1 MSIKADHIEGRLEE
15 AKGTI
20 KETFGAL
27 IGGEKLE
34 AEGAIQKNLGEV
46 QAGDGDAK
54 QDHFKIVAIYP
65 NFADVGDAIFLLKN
79 EGFTDDQI
87 SLLGREQEH
96 WQEKLGNEWEA
107 HKTAKFALAGGA
119 LGAVPGLVLVA
130 GIAITGGV
138 GLLVAG
144 PMLAALSALGLGSL
158 AGSLMGAGSSVADTT
173 LSVEEEVANAISLGH
188 WVVIVHCHTD
198 AEAAHAQGLLPNRRI
213 VRDNDFKAMAPS
225 DLAAAEQAD
234 MQKLAAVVQEAF
246 LPVRKASAKLQ
257 TQLASIRHKLLVYLR
272 RIGSPTLISSAS
284 FIKKAASTGR
294 GSEWRLFVGRP
305 TTVAGEELAP
315 VWIFLKTVSF
325 GTVTNDGVTNPRAS

>member
-1 MSIKADHIEGRLEE
+1 MSIKADHNKGRLEE

-20 KETFGAL
+20 KET
-27 IGGEKLE
+27 IGTLYGDETLE
-34 AEGAIQKNLGEV
+34 AEGAIQKNLGKV

-54 QDHFKIVAIYP
+54 QDFLKIVAIYP

-130 GIAITGGV
+130 GVALTGGA

-144 PMLAALSALGLGSL
+144 PMIGALSALGMGSL
-158 AGSLMGAGSSVADTT
+158 AGSLMGAGSNVADTA
-173 LSVEEEVANAISLGH
+173 LNVEEEVAIAISLGH
-188 WVVIVHCHTD
+188 WVIIVHCHTD

-213 VRDNDFKAMAPS
+213 VRDNDVKAMTPS

-246 LPVRKASAKLQ
+246 LPVTKASKLPLEEVMCNIETIDEPELKQ
-257 TQLASIRHKLLVYLR
+257 AVQKAISQIANETGLDTAQIIRIFKANRFADVNIVSELHKE
-272 RIGSPTLISSAS
+272 S
-284 FIKKAASTGR
+284 
-294 GSEWRLFVGRP
+294 RLNG
-305 TTVAGEELAP
+305 
-315 VWIFLKTVSF
+315 
-325 GTVTNDGVTNPRAS
+325 

>member
-1 MSIKADHIEGRLEE
+1 MNIKTDQTKGRLEE

-54 QDHFKIVAIYP
+54 QDFLKIVAIYP

-96 WQEKLGNEWEA
+96 WQENLGNAWEA

-130 GIAITGGV
+130 GIAITGGA
-138 GLLVAG
+138 GLLAVG
-144 PMLAALSALGLGSL
+144 PMLGALSALGMGSL
-158 AGSLMGAGSSVADTT
+158 AGSLMGAGSSVVDTT
-173 LSVEEEVANAISLGH
+173 LNVEEEVANAISLGH
-188 WVVIVHCHTD
+188 WVIIVHCHTD

-213 VRDNDFKAMAPS
+213 VLDNDSKAMAPS
-225 DLAAAEQAD
+225 DLAAAEQVD

-246 LPVRKASAKLQ
+246 LPVTKASKLPLEEVMCNIETIDEPELKQ
-257 TQLASIRHKLLVYLR
+257 AVQGAISQIANATGLVPEQVIHILKANRFGDVNIVSQLHKESRVN
-272 RIGSPTLISSAS
+272 
-284 FIKKAASTGR
+284 
-294 GSEWRLFVGRP
+294 W
-305 TTVAGEELAP
+305 
-315 VWIFLKTVSF
+315 
-325 GTVTNDGVTNPRAS
+325 

>member
-1 MSIKADHIEGRLEE
+1 MSIEADHTKGRLEE

-20 KETFGAL
+20 KET
-27 IGGEKLE
+27 IGTLYGDETLE
-34 AEGAIQKNLGEV
+34 AEGAIQKNLGKV

-54 QDHFKIVAIYP
+54 QDFLKIVAIYP

-96 WQEKLGNEWEA
+96 WQEKLGNAWEA

-130 GIAITGGV
+130 GIAITGGA
-138 GLLVAG
+138 GLLAVG
-144 PMLAALSALGLGSL
+144 PMLGALSALGMGSL
-158 AGSLMGAGSSVADTT
+158 AGSLMGAGSNVADTN
-173 LSVEEEVANAISLGH
+173 LNVEEEVANAISLGH
-188 WVVIVHCHTD
+188 WVIIVHCHTD

-225 DLAAAEQAD
+225 DLAAAEQVD

-246 LPVRKASAKLQ
+246 LPVTKASKLPLEEVICNIETIGPELKQ
-257 TQLASIRHKLLVYLR
+257 AVQEAIRQIANATGLVPEQVIHILKANRFADVNIVSQLHKESRVN
-272 RIGSPTLISSAS
+272 
-284 FIKKAASTGR
+284 
-294 GSEWRLFVGRP
+294 W
-305 TTVAGEELAP
+305 
-315 VWIFLKTVSF
+315 
-325 GTVTNDGVTNPRAS
+325 

>member
-1 MSIKADHIEGRLEE
+1 MSIEADPIKGRLEE

-20 KETFGAL
+20 KET
-27 IGGEKLE
+27 IGTLYGDETLE
-34 AEGAIQKNLGEV
+34 AEGAIQKNLGKV

-54 QDHFKIVAIYP
+54 QDFLKIVAIYP

-130 GIAITGGV
+130 GIAITGGA
-138 GLLVAG
+138 GLLAVG
-144 PMLAALSALGLGSL
+144 PMLGALSALGMGSL
-158 AGSLMGAGSSVADTT
+158 AGSLMGAGSNVADTA
-173 LSVEEEVANAISLGH
+173 LNVEEEVANAISLGH
-188 WVVIVHCHTD
+188 WVIIVHCHTD

-213 VRDNDFKAMAPS
+213 VRDNDSKAMAPS
-225 DLAAAEQAD
+225 DLAAAEQVD

-246 LPVRKASAKLQ
+246 LPVTKASKLPLEEVMCNIETIDEPELKQ
-257 TQLASIRHKLLVYLR
+257 AVQGAISQIANATGLVPEQVIHILKANRFSDVNIVSQLHKESRVN
-272 RIGSPTLISSAS
+272 
-284 FIKKAASTGR
+284 
-294 GSEWRLFVGRP
+294 W
-305 TTVAGEELAP
+305 
-315 VWIFLKTVSF
+315 
-325 GTVTNDGVTNPRAS
+325 

>member
-1 MSIKADHIEGRLEE
+1 MSIEADHIKGRLEE

-20 KETFGAL
+20 KETTGTL
-27 IGGEKLE
+27 MGDETLE
-34 AEGAIQKNLGEV
+34 AEGAIQKSLGKV

-54 QDHFKIVAIYP
+54 QDFLKIVAIYP

-107 HKTAKFALAGGA
+107 HKTAKLALAGGA

-130 GIAITGGV
+130 GIAITGGA

-158 AGSLMGAGSSVADTT
+158 AGSLMGAGSSVVDTT

-188 WVVIVHCHTD
+188 WVIIVHCHSD

-213 VRDNDFKAMAPS
+213 VRDNDIKAMAPS

-246 LPVRKASAKLQ
+246 LPVAKASKLPLEEVMCHIETIDEPELKQ
-257 TQLASIRHKLLVYLR
+257 AVEEAFSQIANATGLDTAQITRIFKENRFADVNIVSQLHKESRVN
-272 RIGSPTLISSAS
+272 
-284 FIKKAASTGR
+284 
-294 GSEWRLFVGRP
+294 W
-305 TTVAGEELAP
+305 
-315 VWIFLKTVSF
+315 
-325 GTVTNDGVTNPRAS
+325 

>member
-1 MSIKADHIEGRLEE
+1 MSIEADHTKGRLEE

-20 KETFGAL
+20 KETTGML
-27 IGGEKLE
+27 IGDETLE
-34 AEGAIQKNLGEV
+34 AEGAIQKNLGKV

-54 QDHFKIVAIYP
+54 QDFLKIVAIYP

-96 WQEKLGNEWEA
+96 WQEKLGNAWEA

-130 GIAITGGV
+130 GIAITGGA
-138 GLLVAG
+138 GLLAVG
-144 PMLAALSALGLGSL
+144 PMLGALSALGMGSL
-158 AGSLMGAGSSVADTT
+158 AGSLMGAGSNVADTN
-173 LSVEEEVANAISLGH
+173 LNVEEEVANAISLGH
-188 WVVIVHCHTD
+188 WVIIVHCHTD

-225 DLAAAEQAD
+225 DLAAAEQVD

-246 LPVRKASAKLQ
+246 LPVTKASKLPLEEVLCNIETIDEPELKQ
-257 TQLASIRHKLLVYLR
+257 AVQEAISQIANATGLVPEQVIHILKANRFADVNIVSQLHKESRVN
-272 RIGSPTLISSAS
+272 
-284 FIKKAASTGR
+284 
-294 GSEWRLFVGRP
+294 W
-305 TTVAGEELAP
+305 
-315 VWIFLKTVSF
+315 
-325 GTVTNDGVTNPRAS
+325 

>member
-20 KETFGAL
+20 KETVGAVM
-27 IGGEKLE
+27 GGEKLE

-54 QDHFKIVAIYP
+54 QHLFKIVAIYP
-65 NFADVGDAIFLLKN
+65 NFADVGDAIYLLKN

-96 WQEKLGNEWEA
+96 WQEKLGNAWEA

-119 LGAVPGLVLVA
+119 LGALPGLVLVA
-130 GIAITGGV
+130 GVAITGGA

-144 PMLAALSALGLGSL
+144 PMIGALSALGMGSL
-158 AGSLMGAGSSVADTT
+158 AGSLMGAGSNVADTA
-173 LSVEEEVANAISLGH
+173 LNVEEEVANAISLGH
-188 WVVIVHCHTD
+188 WVIIVHCHTD

-213 VRDNDFKAMAPS
+213 VLDNDSKAMAPS
-225 DLAAAEQAD
+225 DLAAAEQVD

-246 LPVRKASAKLQ
+246 LPVTKASKLPLEEVMCNIETIDEPELKHAVQ
-257 TQLASIRHKLLVYLR
+257 GAISQIANATGLVPEQVIHILKANRGADVNIVSQLHKEMP
-272 RIGSPTLISSAS
+272 GH
-284 FIKKAASTGR
+284 G
-294 GSEWRLFVGRP
+294 
-305 TTVAGEELAP
+305 
-315 VWIFLKTVSF
+315 
-325 GTVTNDGVTNPRAS
+325 

>member
-1 MSIKADHIEGRLEE
+1 MSIKADPIKSRLEE

-20 KETFGAL
+20 KETTGTL
-27 IGGEKLE
+27 IGDETLE
-34 AEGAIQKNLGEV
+34 AEGAIQKNLGKV

-54 QDHFKIVAIYP
+54 QDFLKIVAIYP

-138 GLLVAG
+138 GLLAVG
-144 PMLAALSALGLGSL
+144 PMLGALSALGMGSV
-158 AGSLMGAGSSVADTT
+158 AGSLVGAGASLADKT
-173 LSVEEEVANAISLGH
+173 LNVEEEVANAISLGH
-188 WVVIVHCHTD
+188 WVIIVHCHTD

-213 VRDNDFKAMAPS
+213 VLDNDFKAKAPP

-246 LPVRKASAKLQ
+246 LPVTKASKLPLEEVMCNIETIDEPELKQ
-257 TQLASIRHKLLVYLR
+257 AVQEAISQIANATGLDTAQIT
-272 RIGSPTLISSAS
+272 RI
-284 FIKKAASTGR
+284 
-294 GSEWRLFVGRP
+294 
-305 TTVAGEELAP
+305 
-315 VWIFLKTVSF
+315 LKTNRFADVNIVSQLHKESR
-325 GTVTNDGVTNPRAS
+325 VNW